1 MTMNT
6 HNFGKVAVLYGG
18 ISAEREV
25 SLKSGAMVHA
35 ALVAQGVDAHLFD
48 TGERDIFE
56 LKTQGFERAYIALHG
71 RFGEDGTVQG
81 ALELMHI
88 PYTGSGVMASSL
100 AMDKVRTKQIWLQ
113 AGLQTPNYVVLARGE
128 TVDMDAIVAQLGMP
142 LFVKP
147 PLEGSSV
154 GAGKV
159 TRAEDL
165 QVACELA
172 WRYDTHALIEQC
184 IEGRETTCAVLGS
197 SKDARALPLVEI
209 IAPDG
214 NYDFEHKYLSNDT
227 VYECPAKLSDELS
240 ARIQNMVVDA
250 YRVLGCA
257 GWGRA
262 EVLVRAS
269 DNEPF
274 LLEMNT
280 SPGMTDHSLVP
291 MAARAVGVS
300 YAQLVMTI
308 LADARLHVL
317 HTPARNQ

>member
-1 MTMNT
+1 M
-6 HNFGKVAVLYGG
+6 
-18 ISAEREV
+18 
-25 SLKSGAMVHA
+25 
-35 ALVAQGVDAHLFD
+35 
-48 TGERDIFE
+48 
-56 LKTQGFERAYIALHG
+56 
-71 RFGEDGTVQG
+71 
-81 ALELMHI
+81 
-88 PYTGSGVMASSL
+88 
-100 AMDKVRTKQIWLQ
+100 
-113 AGLQTPNYVVLARGE
+113 
-128 TVDMDAIVAQLGMP
+128 
-142 LFVKP
+142 
-147 PLEGSSV
+147 
-154 GAGKV
+154 
-159 TRAEDL
+159 
-165 QVACELA
+165 
-172 WRYDTHALIEQC
+172 IEQC

>member
-1 MTMNT
+1 M
-6 HNFGKVAVLYGG
+6 
-18 ISAEREV
+18 
-25 SLKSGAMVHA
+25 
-35 ALVAQGVDAHLFD
+35 DAHLFD
-48 TGERDIFE
+48 TGERDVFE

-113 AGLQTPNYVVLARGE
+113 AGLQTPNYVVLGRGE
-128 TVDMDAIVAQLGMP
+128 TVDVDAIVAQLGMP

-165 QVACELA
+165 QAACELA